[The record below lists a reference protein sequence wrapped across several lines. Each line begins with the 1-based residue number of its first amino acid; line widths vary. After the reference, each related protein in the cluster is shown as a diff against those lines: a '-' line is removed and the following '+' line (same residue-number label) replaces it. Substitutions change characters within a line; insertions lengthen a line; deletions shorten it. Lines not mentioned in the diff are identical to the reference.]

1 MTAAQLFVGLAL
13 VAAYLLLNW
22 LILRGGTGEG
32 RHRAIEPPVFADVL
46 TIAQQ
51 VMEIDR
57 LQLQVEQR
65 DQTIEGLRAL
75 ANADYDDLRLDLEAA
90 SATIA
95 RKDAEIASVRADY
108 DAINERNSCL
118 YIEVAELAQEVAELK
133 AALGRSEDRRYEP

>member
-1 MTAAQLFVGLAL
+1 MT
-13 VAAYLLLNW
+13 
-22 LILRGGTGEG
+22 
-32 RHRAIEPPVFADVL
+32 PSDVL

-51 VMEIDR
+51 VMEIGR